1 MRFDPTGLEG
11 SYLIGLDKRGDER
24 GFFARAFCAEEFAAA
39 GLETNFLQAN
49 LSFNA
54 SAGIVRGMHFQTGND
69 AEVKLVRCVSGEIFD
84 VIVDLRE
91 DSPTRLRWFGA
102 RLTAENGALMYVPR
116 GFAHGYQ
123 ALTDGATVHYMVSAA
138 YAPEAEGAL
147 HHADPRVGIE
157 WPVPVTETSEKDA
170 AVPFLEAN
178 GAL

>member
-39 GLETNFLQAN
+39 DLETNFLQAN

-54 SAGIVRGMHFQTGND
+54 SAGIVRGMHFQTGKH

-91 DSPTRLRWFGA
+91 DSPTHLRWFGA
-102 RLTAENGALMYVPR
+102 RLTADNGDLMYVPR

-123 ALTDGATVHYMVSAA
+123 ALTDGATVHYMVSAP